1 MGVDGLGGTRMTAG
15 AEESAGALT
24 RLERGSIAIE
34 RRMRRWGGGPGL
46 LGYAVVVTV
55 VGVALLL
62 YFLDAH
68 TNHANGGAIGAR
80 GTWFVVGEATGIGA
94 AVLLAFTVI
103 LASRLSILELLFG
116 DLTKVY
122 VAHGIIG
129 LAMFALVSFHPMM
142 YLLGGLVLGGGFL
155 KAAHVLVPFHVVV
168 LDWIS
173 YIAITVALIPTM
185 FMRLSFEWWRAVHLL
200 LGAAMILTGYSILI
214 DNVGFDTS
222 AIPAL
227 RDYLYVLFGL
237 GTAAFVWVAL
247 IRRLAEPKREYEIT
261 GAEYHAAA
269 NAIELTAKPVGKRA
283 RFRAGQFTYV
293 DLMDSMAQIRREF
306 EAHPFSIASPP
317 GRDEISLV
325 IQGAGDHTR
334 RIQQIAAADGARA
347 LLHGAFGRLSI
358 VRPVRQKQL
367 WLAGGIGITPF
378 MSMAQ
383 EMADHPER
391 YGDYDVD
398 LVIGVSHAEQAF
410 KHDQLLECARCHP
423 GLRVHLWD
431 RELHGY
437 QTVEAL
443 TELIGDLRERAV
455 MISGSE
461 AMISNLTSQLLA
473 AGVTRG
479 QIRSERAIGPPGR
492 WRVASPGLR
501 YARAAVTSF
510 FGVFVLA
517 VVVSTVAR
525 AIGG

>member
-1 MGVDGLGGTRMTAG
+1 MAVEGHGSAAMG
-15 AEESAGALT
+15 
-24 RLERGSIAIE
+24 RLEHGSIALE
-34 RRMRRWGGGPGL
+34 RRMRKWGGGPGL
-46 LGYAVVVTV
+46 LGYAVVVAV

-68 TNHANGGAIGAR
+68 TNHLNGGSIGAR

-103 LASRLSILELLFG
+103 LTSRLSILEVLFG

-129 LAMFALVSFHPMM
+129 LGMFALVSFHPMM

-155 KAAHVLVPFHVVV
+155 GAAHVLVPFHVVV

-173 YIAITVALIPTM
+173 YIAITAALIPTM
-185 FMRLSFEWWRAVHLL
+185 FMRLSFEWWRAIHLL
-200 LGAAMILTGYSILI
+200 LGVAMLLTGYSILI
-214 DNVGFDTS
+214 DNTAFDTA

-227 RDYLYVLFGL
+227 RDYLFVLFGL
-237 GTAAFVWVAL
+237 GAAAFLWVAL
-247 IRRLAEPKREYEIT
+247 IRRVAEPKREYEII
-261 GAEYHAAA
+261 GAEYHEAA
-269 NAIELTAKPVGKRA
+269 NAIELTAKPVGKPA
-283 RFRAGQFTYV
+283 RFQAGQFTYV

-306 EAHPFSIASPP
+306 EAHPFSIASAP

-325 IQGAGDHTR
+325 IQGAGDHTM
-334 RIQQIAAADGARA
+334 RIQKIAAEDGARA

-378 MSMAQ
+378 ISLAQ
-383 EMADHPER
+383 EMGDNPDR
-391 YGDYDVD
+391 YVGYDVD

-410 KHDQLLECARCHP
+410 KFDELLECAECHP

-431 RELHGY
+431 REQRGF
-437 QTVEAL
+437 QTADGL
-443 TELIGDLRERAV
+443 AELVPDLRERAV

-461 AMISNLTSQLLA
+461 VMISNLTSQLVA
-473 AGVTRG
+473 AGLTRG
-479 QIRSERAIGPPGR
+479 QIRSERSIGPPGR
-492 WRVASPGLR
+492 WKVASPGLR

-517 VVVSTVAR
+517 VLVSTIAR
-525 AIGG
+525 AVAG

>member
-1 MGVDGLGGTRMTAG
+1 M
-15 AEESAGALT
+15 SAGSAGSADLT
-24 RLERGSIAIE
+24 GRMERGSIAIE
-34 RRMRRWGGGPGL
+34 RRLRRWGGGPGL
-46 LGYAVVVTV
+46 LGYAVVVIV

-68 TNHANGGAIGAR
+68 TNHANGGRIGAR
-80 GTWFVVGEATGIGA
+80 GTWFVVGETTGIA
-94 AVLLAFTVI
+94 AAALLAFTVI
-103 LASRLSILELLFG
+103 LASRLAILELLFG

-129 LAMFALVSFHPMM
+129 LAMFGLVSFHPMM

-155 KAAHVLVPFHVVV
+155 AAAHVLVPFHVVV

-200 LGAAMILTGYSILI
+200 LGVAMILTGYSILI
-214 DNVGFDTS
+214 DNAAFDTS

-227 RDYLYVLFGL
+227 RDYLFVLFGL
-237 GTAAFVWVAL
+237 GTAAFLWVAL
-247 IRRLAEPKREYEIT
+247 IRRVAEPKREYEIT
-261 GAEYHAAA
+261 GAEYHAGA
-269 NAIELTAKPVGKRA
+269 NAIELTAKPVGKPA
-283 RFRAGQFTYV
+283 RFHAGQFTYV
-293 DLMDSMAQIRREF
+293 DLMDNMAQIDRQF

-317 GRDEISLV
+317 GREEITLV
-325 IQGAGDHTR
+325 IQGAGDHTT

-347 LLHGAFGRLSI
+347 LLHGAFGRLQI
-358 VRPVRQKQL
+358 ARPARQKQL
-367 WLAGGIGITPF
+367 WIAGGIGITPF
-378 MSMAQ
+378 MSMAH
-383 EMADHPER
+383 ELADHPAQ
-391 YGDYDVD
+391 YAGYDVD
-398 LVIGVSHAEQAF
+398 LVIGVSHADQAF
-410 KHDQLLECARCHP
+410 KHGDLLECAQSHP

-437 QTVEAL
+437 QTVDAL
-443 TELIGDLRERAV
+443 LELVPDLRERAV

-461 AMISNLTSQLLA
+461 TMISNLTSQLLA

-501 YARAAVTSF
+501 YARAAVTSL
-510 FGVFVLA
+510 FGVFVLG
-517 VVVSTVAR
+517 VVVSTIAR
-525 AIGG
+525 AVAG